1 MASTRDS
8 SSPRRYVEDCIATP
22 DSFYEVLD
30 CRPRA
35 GFRLRDVMLG
45 TDADV
50 AERTASKSVD
60 VGDVLY
66 GKLVWIDKL
75 VLIEGVGPT
84 AIPPAHKPDL
94 IELRKAL
101 GTRES
106 LFGMETLR
114 AFADEPRELYLDIDI
129 ALHRR
134 PELHNTDGDPLE
146 MHTLIF
152 DLDAPEAAVD
162 RLEDL
167 GGAFAAPHIEREAVE
182 ALLAQIERDTAR
194 MNPGLDPEF
203 VRELRA
209 TLGLS

>member
-1 MASTRDS
+1 
-8 SSPRRYVEDCIATP
+8 
-22 DSFYEVLD
+22 
-30 CRPRA
+30 
-35 GFRLRDVMLG
+35 
-45 TDADV
+45 
-50 AERTASKSVD
+50 
-60 VGDVLY
+60 
-66 GKLVWIDKL
+66 VWIDKL
-75 VLIEGVGPT
+75 VRIEGVGPT
-84 AIPPAHKPDL
+84 EIPPAHKPDL

-134 PELHNTDGDPLE
+134 PELHNNDGDPLE

-152 DLDAPEAAVD
+152 DLDAPEAAVE

-203 VRELRA
+203 FRELRA